1 MKASTL
7 SGLWVVLA
15 MALALAFSSSLEPLS
30 LGLISLAWLPALV
43 IGAFAGGSSR
53 GSVVLGTLVTGA
65 GAYAAWVA
73 FRSPVADFGRSDGL
87 LLGCGLAACCW
98 AGWLS
103 GRDSHRLVGG
113 GLMMLALANVVVAVM
128 QWRDPAFTPIYA
140 GRETATYP
148 SGFYGHYNHFANFL
162 LGVGFLLGGLASL
175 PGSRRWVRLGWAF
188 GALACLAGIVLSQS
202 RGAFVALAV
211 GATVLILC
219 WVLDLMKRGVKWFGV
234 VLISLAVILPLAGIG
249 AWHVA
254 RIALASRG
262 VDSNGARMIEDSG
275 RLDFAS
281 MAVELALDHPVTGGG
296 SRSFSYEV
304 FNKWD
309 PSELWVGGGDVD
321 MVHNELLQAATDY
334 GWIGLAF
341 VVLVIFGVVA
351 RGMTV
356 MAISPALKSS
366 QAGDSGMTAGA
377 LAGIAAMLTQG
388 MFSFVFHM
396 APDVILLGLLIGIVA
411 GEPWPLS
418 KVGLEPRSPLRRP
431 GPWMGATL
439 AVLLALVGW
448 RDAAAWWLTAR
459 PGADGLGVDA
469 GLRYR
474 ALKRAFE
481 IRPDFRIE
489 QSLLRTASELAVS
502 DPDPIAGKWTEVLM
516 EHHRGIIARHPWDFA
531 ARLGLARQLDIAG
544 SLREA
549 EELYRHLLPAL
560 DSREMFYHARFAYGS
575 HAYRRAYALWQAGK
589 PTEAMAWA
597 QEAKIQMERSRKNAY
612 FDGTRTDE
620 YERVVGFIKWLD
632 EARVTAEPGVVP
644 ELR

>member
-7 SGLWVVLA
+7 SGLWVVLV
-15 MALALAFSSSLEPLS
+15 MALALAFSSSLEPFS
-30 LGLISLAWLPALV
+30 LGLISLAWVPALV
-43 IGAFAGGSSR
+43 TGAFAGRSPR

-113 GLMMLALANVVVAVM
+113 GLMMLALANVVVAVI
-128 QWRDPAFTPIYA
+128 QWKDPAFTPFYE
-140 GRETATYP
+140 GRQTATYP

-162 LGVGFLLGGLASL
+162 LGVGFLLGGLAAL
-175 PGSRRWVRLGWAF
+175 PGSRRWARLGWAF
-188 GALACLAGIVLSQS
+188 GAFACLAGIVLSQS
-202 RGAFVALAV
+202 RGAFLALAV
-211 GATVLILC
+211 GAMVLILC

-234 VLISLAVILPLAGIG
+234 ALISLAVVLPMAGFG
-249 AWHVA
+249 AWRVA
-254 RIALASRG
+254 RVALASRG
-262 VDSNGARMIEDSG
+262 VDANGARMIEDSG

-281 MAVELALDHPVTGGG
+281 MAVELALEHPVTGGG
-296 SRSFSYEV
+296 SRSYSYEV
-304 FNKWD
+304 FKKWD
-309 PSELWVGGGDVD
+309 PTELWVGGGDVD

-334 GWIGLAF
+334 GWIGLAL

-351 RGMTV
+351 RGMTIV
-356 MAISPALKSS
+356 AIGPSLKST

-377 LAGIAAMLTQG
+377 LAGIAAMLTQA

-396 APDVILLGLLIGIVA
+396 APDVILLGLLLGIVA

-418 KVGLEPRSPLRRP
+418 KEVGLERSSLMRP

-448 RDAAAWWLTAR
+448 RDVAAWWLASR
-459 PGADGLGVDA
+459 PGADGRGVDA
-469 GLRYR
+469 EVRYR

-489 QSLLRTASELAVS
+489 ELLLRTASELALL
-502 DPDPIAGKWTEVLM
+502 DPDPTASRWPEVLM
-516 EHHRGIIARHPWDFA
+516 EHHRGIIARHPWDYA
-531 ARLGLARQLDIAG
+531 ARLGLARQLDVAG
-544 SLREA
+544 NLQEA
-549 EELYRHLLPAL
+549 EGHYRYVLPAL
-560 DSREMFYHARFAYGS
+560 DSREMFYHARFSYGS
-575 HAYRRAYALWQAGK
+575 HAYRRAYALWRSGK
-589 PTEAMAWA
+589 PKEAMAWA
-597 QEAKIQMERSRKNAY
+597 QEAKIQMERSRKNAV
-612 FDGTRTDE
+612 FDGARTDE
-620 YERVVGFIKWLD
+620 YERLVGFVKWLE
-632 EARVTAEPGVVP
+632 EARVTAEPGVVT

>member
-1 MKASTL
+1 MKASIL
-7 SGLWVVLA
+7 SGLWVVLVF
-15 MALALAFSSSLEPLS
+15 ALALAFSSSLEPFS
-30 LGLISLAWLPALV
+30 LGLISLAWVPALV
-43 IGAFAGGSSR
+43 IGAFAGRSPR
-53 GSVVLGTLVTGA
+53 GSGVIGILIIGA

-73 FRSPVADFGRSDGL
+73 LRSPVADFGRSDGL

-140 GRETATYP
+140 GRETDTYP

-162 LGVGFLLGGLASL
+162 LGVGFLLGGLAAL
-175 PGSRRWVRLGWAF
+175 PGSRAWVRLGWAF
-188 GALACLAGIVLSQS
+188 GALTCVIGIVLSQS
-202 RGAFVALAV
+202 RGAFLALAV
-211 GATVLILC
+211 GVVVLILC

-234 VLISLAVILPLAGIG
+234 ALISLAVVLPMAGFG
-249 AWHVA
+249 AWRVA
-254 RIALASRG
+254 RVALASRG
-262 VDSNGARMIEDSG
+262 VDANGARMIEDSG

-281 MAVELALDHPVTGGG
+281 MAVELALEHPLTGGG

-304 FNKWD
+304 FKKWD
-309 PSELWVGGGDVD
+309 PTELWVGGGDVD

-334 GWIGLAF
+334 GWIGLAL

-356 MAISPALKSS
+356 VAVGPALKST
-366 QAGDSGMTAGA
+366 QAGDSGITAGA
-377 LAGIAAMLTQG
+377 LAGIAAMLTQA

-396 APDVILLGLLIGIVA
+396 APDVILLGLLFGILA

-418 KVGLEPRSPLRRP
+418 KEAGLERDPMLRP
-431 GPWMGATL
+431 GPWIGAML

-448 RDAAAWWLTAR
+448 RDAVAWWLVAR
-459 PGADGLGVDA
+459 PGAAGLGGNDR
-469 GLRYR
+469 LRYDT
-474 ALKRAFE
+474 LQSAFE

-489 QSLLRTASELAVS
+489 QLLVRKGSELALLDS
-502 DPDPIAGKWTEVLM
+502 DPAASRWPEVLM
-516 EHHRGIIARHPWDFA
+516 AHHRGILARNPWDYA
-531 ARLGLARQLDIAG
+531 ARLGLARQLDVAG
-544 SLREA
+544 NLMEA
-549 EELYRHLLPAL
+549 EEHYRHLLPAL
-560 DSREMFYHARFAYGS
+560 DNREMFYHARFAYGS
-575 HAYRRAYALWQAGK
+575 HAYRRAYALWQARK
-589 PTEAMAWA
+589 PNEAMAWA
-597 QEAKIQMERSRKNAY
+597 QEAKIQMERSRKNAV
-612 FDGTRTDE
+612 FDGARTEE
-620 YERVVGFIKWLD
+620 YERVVAFIRWLD